1 MTRAD
6 FNDLV
11 KKLNRKLYLYAFR
24 ILKNQAGAEDA
35 VQEVFLKLWK
45 MNTQP
50 GEYNSIDAL
59 ATTMVKNYC
68 IDQLRKLKFTES
80 DNISG
85 YSLYQTTDPSPHEQ
99 LERNDTILILE
110 RIIEALPENYR
121 NLIRLRDI
129 EGFSYEEI
137 SEKTQLNINAL
148 RVNLSRARKIVRN
161 EFIKY
166 SDELRGNKKTTG
178 EIL

>member
-24 ILKNQAGAEDA
+24 ILKNRAGAEDC

-45 MNTQP
+45 MNTRL
-50 GEYNSIDAL
+50 GEYKSIDAL
-59 ATTMVKNYC
+59 ATTMVKNIS
-68 IDQLRKLKFTES
+68 IDQLRKHKFTDS
-80 DNISG
+80 NIDN
-85 YSLYQTTDPSPHEQ
+85 YSFYQTLDPSPQEQ
-99 LERNDTILILE
+99 LERSETMLIMD
-110 RIIEALPENYR
+110 RIIETLPENYR
-121 NLIRLRDI
+121 NLIRFRDI
-129 EGFSYEEI
+129 EGLSYEEI

-166 SDELRGNKKTTG
+166 SNERRGNKETSG
-178 EIL
+178 NIL

>member
-24 ILKNQAGAEDA
+24 ILKNQASAEDS

-45 MNTQP
+45 MNTRL

-59 ATTMVKNYC
+59 ATTMIRNIC
-68 IDQLRKLKFTES
+68 IDQLRKLKFTDS
-80 DNISG
+80 NIDD
-85 YSLYQTTDPSPHEQ
+85 YSLYHTMEPSPQEL
-99 LERNDTILILE
+99 LERSETILIMD
-110 RIIEALPENYR
+110 RIIETLPENYR
-121 NLIRLRDI
+121 SLIRFRDI
-129 EGFSYEEI
+129 EGLSYEEI
-137 SEKTQLNINAL
+137 SEITQLNINAL

-166 SDELRGNKKTTG
+166 SNERRGNKETSG

>member
-1 MTRAD
+1 
-6 FNDLV
+6 
-11 KKLNRKLYLYAFR
+11 
-24 ILKNQAGAEDA
+24 
-35 VQEVFLKLWK
+35 
-45 MNTQP
+45 MNTSL

-59 ATTMVKNYC
+59 ATTMVRNIC

-80 DNISG
+80 NSDS

-99 LERNDTILILE
+99 LERNETILIID
-110 RIIEALPENYR
+110 RIIETLPENYR
-121 NLIRLRDI
+121 NLIRFRDV
-129 EGFSYEEI
+129 EGLSYEEI

-166 SDELRGNKKTTG
+166 SDERRGNKKTTG